1 MPVPLLPKVLRR
13 TWEPL
18 SRGAQVMG
26 ELDGVSMTGKRE
38 GRMRERIGT
47 VFQKTKYRW
56 WMVVCVVI
64 GVVGG
69 VVAFTL
75 HPVGMVGVLVAV
87 GIFYLAACK
96 GRTAAREAVTGR
108 SNDWPYGTDDR

>member
-1 MPVPLLPKVLRR
+1 M
-13 TWEPL
+13 
-18 SRGAQVMG
+18 RG
-26 ELDGVSMTGKRE
+26 
-38 GRMRERIGT
+38 RIGSL
-47 VFQKTKYRW
+47 FLMNKYQW

-75 HPVGMVGVLVAV
+75 HPAGTVGVLVSV
-87 GIFYLAACK
+87 GIFYVAVCK
-96 GRTAAREAVTGR
+96 GRTAAREAATGR